1 MLIIDSHTHLMTLDT
16 ERYPLADPSSGYQ
29 PAFEGSANALHEQM
43 QLSGVSKALAIST
56 GFYGWDNSYVLDQ
69 HVDNKSWLAVAAL
82 VDPAGF
88 GPSQRLDALVEQGVC
103 GLRIQRHLFYQQPLD
118 DPISTPLWCAA
129 SDMGLT
135 VDINATHEEYAA
147 VEARVRAFPQTRF
160 VLDHCGYVSSA
171 LVPSENTTAPV
182 RALARYENVYIKL
195 TFLPLA
201 SRQVYPFTDVHW
213 MVRELVDAFGPDRCL
228 FGSNFPTVQY
238 SPQTRYEQTVAL
250 FADAV
255 DLSVE
260 ERAWILG
267 GTAQTL
273 WRWS

>member
-16 ERYPLADPSSGYQ
+16 KRYPLADPSSGYK

-69 HVDNKSWLAVAAL
+69 QVDNKSWLAVAAL
-82 VDPAGF
+82 VDPAGVD
-88 GPSQRLDALVEQGVC
+88 SAQRLDVLVEQGVC
-103 GLRIQRHLFYQQPLD
+103 GLRIQRHLFYQRALD

-129 SDMGLT
+129 SDLGLT

-171 LVPSENTTAPV
+171 LAPSENTTAPV

-201 SRQVYPFTDVHW
+201 SRQAYPFTDVHW

-238 SPQTRYEQTVAL
+238 SPQTGYEQTVAL
-250 FADAV
+250 FADVV

-267 GTAQTL
+267 ATAQTL

>member
-16 ERYPLADPSSGYQ
+16 ERYPLADPSSVYQ

-69 HVDNKSWLAVAAL
+69 QVDNKSLLAVAAL
-82 VDPAGF
+82 VDPAGVD
-88 GPSQRLDALVEQGVC
+88 SAQRLDVLVEQGVC
-103 GLRIQRHLFYQQPLD
+103 GLRIQRHLFYQQALD
-118 DPISTPLWCAA
+118 DPISTPLWCAV
-129 SDMGLT
+129 SDLGLT
-135 VDINATHEEYAA
+135 VDVNAAHEEYAA

-160 VLDHCGYVSSA
+160 FLDHCGYVSSA
-171 LVPSENTTAPV
+171 LAPSENTTAPV

-201 SRQVYPFTDVHW
+201 SRQAYPFTDVHW

-238 SPQTRYEQTVAL
+238 IPQTGYEQTVAL

>member
-29 PAFEGSANALHEQM
+29 PALESSANALHEQM

-69 HVDNKSWLAVAAL
+69 HVDNKSWLAVAVL

-88 GPSQRLDALVEQGVC
+88 DSSQMLDALVEQGVC
-103 GLRIQRHLFYQQPLD
+103 GLRIQRHLFYQQALD

-129 SDMGLT
+129 SDLGLT

-171 LVPSENTTAPV
+171 LAPSENTTAPV

-201 SRQVYPFTDVHW
+201 SRQAYPFTDVHW

-228 FGSNFPTVQY
+228 FGSNFPTAQY
-238 SPQTRYEQTVAL
+238 SPQTGYEQTVAL
-250 FADAV
+250 FADAI

>member
-16 ERYPLADPSSGYQ
+16 ERYPLADPSSVYQ

-69 HVDNKSWLAVAAL
+69 QVDNKSWLAVAAL
-82 VDPAGF
+82 VDPAGVD
-88 GPSQRLDALVEQGVC
+88 SAQRLDVLVEQGVC
-103 GLRIQRHLFYQQPLD
+103 GLRIQRHLFYQQALD
-118 DPISTPLWCAA
+118 DPISTPLWCAV
-129 SDMGLT
+129 SDLGLT
-135 VDINATHEEYAA
+135 VDVNAAHEEYAA

-171 LVPSENTTAPV
+171 LAPSENTTAPV

-201 SRQVYPFTDVHW
+201 SRQAYPFTDVHW

-238 SPQTRYEQTVAL
+238 SPQTGYEQTVAL

>member
-16 ERYPLADPSSGYQ
+16 ERYPLADPSSGYH
-29 PAFEGSANALHEQM
+29 PAFEGSADALHEQM
-43 QLSGVSKALAIST
+43 QFSGVSKALAIST

-69 HVDNKSWLAVAAL
+69 QADNKSWLAVAAL
-82 VDPAGF
+82 VDPAGVD
-88 GPSQRLDALVEQGVC
+88 SSRSLDALVEQGVC
-103 GLRIQRHLFYQQPLD
+103 GLRIQRHLFYQQALD

-129 SDMGLT
+129 SDLGLT

-171 LVPSENTTAPV
+171 LAPSENTTAPV

-201 SRQVYPFTDVHW
+201 SRQAYPFTDVHW

-238 SPQTRYEQTVAL
+238 SPQTGYEQTVAL
-250 FADAV
+250 FADVV

-267 GTAQTL
+267 ATAQTL

>member
-43 QLSGVSKALAIST
+43 QVTGVSRALAIST
-56 GFYGWDNSYVLDQ
+56 GFYGWDNSYALDQ
-69 HVDNKSWLAVAAL
+69 QVGNKSWLAVAAL
-82 VDPAGF
+82 VDPASF
-88 GPSQRLDALVEQGVC
+88 YSSQKLDALVKQGVC
-103 GLRIQRHLFYQQPLD
+103 GLRIQRHLFYKQTID
-118 DPISTPLWCAA
+118 DPISTPLWRAA
-129 SDMGLT
+129 SDLALT
-135 VDINATHEEYAA
+135 VDVNATHDEYTA
-147 VEARVRAFPQTRF
+147 VEARVREFPQTRF
-160 VLDHCGYVSSA
+160 VLDHCGYVSGSLA
-171 LVPSENTTAPV
+171 PSENTTAPV
-182 RALARYENVYIKL
+182 RALARYKNVYIKL

-201 SRQVYPFTDVHW
+201 SRQAYPFTDVHW
-213 MVRELVDAFGPDRCL
+213 MVRELVDAFGPERCL

-238 SPQTRYEQTVAL
+238 SPQTEYEQTVAL
-250 FADAV
+250 FADAI

-273 WRWS
+273 WSWS

>member
-69 HVDNKSWLAVAAL
+69 QVDNKSWLAVAAL
-82 VDPAGF
+82 VDPAGVD
-88 GPSQRLDALVEQGVC
+88 SSRSLDALVEQGVC
-103 GLRIQRHLFYQQPLD
+103 GLRIQRHLFYQQALD

-129 SDMGLT
+129 SDLGLT
-135 VDINATHEEYAA
+135 VDINATHEEYGA

-171 LVPSENTTAPV
+171 LAPSENTTAPV

-201 SRQVYPFTDVHW
+201 SRQAYPFTDVHW

-238 SPQTRYEQTVAL
+238 SPQTGYEQTVAL

-267 GTAQTL
+267 GTAHKL

>member
-16 ERYPLADPSSGYQ
+16 ERYPLADPSLGYQ

-43 QLSGVSKALAIST
+43 QLSRVSKALAIST

-69 HVDNKSWLAVAAL
+69 HVYNKSWLAVAAL

-88 GPSQRLDALVEQGVC
+88 DSSQRLDALVEQGVC
-103 GLRIQRHLFYQQPLD
+103 GLRIQRHLFYQQALD
-118 DPISTPLWCAA
+118 NPICTPLWCAA
-129 SDMGLT
+129 SDLGLT

-171 LVPSENTTAPV
+171 LAPSENTTAPV
-182 RALARYENVYIKL
+182 RELARYENVYIKL

-201 SRQVYPFTDVHW
+201 SRQAYPFTDVHW

-228 FGSNFPTVQY
+228 FGSNFPTAQY
-238 SPQTRYEQTVAL
+238 SPQTGYEQTVAL
-250 FADAV
+250 FADAI